1 MSRRPDI
8 AIPRRAF
15 LRKAAGLATL
25 ALPPLRGHAA
35 APAHAPSTTLLR
47 VSTDVLDI
55 AYYAAGPEDGRP
67 VVLVHDFGYGIE
79 SFSRAAPL
87 LASAGLRVLAPQ
99 LRGHGGTRFH
109 DAATPRSGQQAAL
122 GKDLIDFIDA
132 LHIPE
137 AVFAGF
143 GWGAHAAWAASVVR
157 PTRCIGLVLAG
168 IERID
173 EAGPRER
180 YLYASAAGQRE
191 LDASRRPLARAEWER
206 LSPRV
211 KIDAA
216 LFGRVAPTL
225 DNPDYVHV
233 LTHAW
238 LGRHAS
244 SDPFAAPDPR
254 YAALEK
260 KFTQPPNTAVAAITL
275 AGGASGVAP
284 SSGPGIAFGGFH
296 AHRALADVGHHLP
309 FEAPRAFAE
318 AALDLV
324 RAGKW
329 RT

>member
-1 MSRRPDI
+1 MSMRPDI

-137 AVFAGF
+137 AMFAGF
-143 GWGAHAAWAASVVR
+143 GWGAHAAWAASKVR

-180 YLYASAAGQRE
+180 YLYASGAGLRE
-191 LDASRRPLARAEWER
+191 LDVHRRALAREAWRR
-206 LSPRV
+206 LSPRAPF
-211 KIDAA
+211 DAA
-216 LFGRVAPTL
+216 LFGRVAPAL
-225 DNPDYVHV
+225 DNPDYVRV
-233 LTHAW
+233 VAHAW
-238 LGRHAS
+238 LARHAPL
-244 SDPFAAPDPR
+244 DPLGAPDPR
-254 YAALEK
+254 YAALEE
-260 KFTQPPNTAVAAITL
+260 KFAAALGAGVAAVAL
-275 AGGASGVAP
+275 RGSASGAVP
-284 SSGPGIAFGGFH
+284 SSSPDIAFAGTPPRRELDGI
-296 AHRALADVGHHLP
+296 GHHLP